1 MIEDGPQGLNGSRWN
16 RPGEGDVLE
25 DGDISLYGINWEDM
39 EDKVLMVHHHH
50 YHSVPLD
57 NPFVTGPP
65 SLSEVEC
72 TSPNS
77 PLSAEGICQLD
88 HYLSQMVDVNS
99 RSMLVRRIIWAQALR
114 ICGQIL

>member
-1 MIEDGPQGLNGSRWN
+1 MIEDGPQGLNGSRRN

-25 DGDISLYGINWEDM
+25 EGDVSLYGIDWEDM

-50 YHSVPLD
+50 YNSVPF
-57 NPFVTGPP
+57 NIPFVTGPP

-77 PLSAEGICQLD
+77 PLLAECIRQLN
-88 HYLSQMVDVNS
+88 HYLPQMVDVNS
-99 RSMLVRRIIWAQALR
+99 
-114 ICGQIL
+114 